1 MHGNVAEK
9 CLDWYGALTFGTD
22 PKGPSSGSSRVIC
35 GCGWQHHAYELS
47 SSFHQSLLPSSA
59 YGDGGIR
66 LVLPPQIASAH
77 LETQTT
83 PASVPYV
90 WLRTYYPA
98 TPDEYDF
105 YEAAAKETAAN
116 GVNKVWECFVAGLVP
131 TNATDVFRAVI
142 SMENGVP
149 VVGWEPDLNE
159 GGTKHERVYM
169 VEGKETIT
177 DSWAPT
183 NSASRFF
190 RVKVSMP

>member
-1 MHGNVAEK
+1 M
-9 CLDWYGALTFGTD
+9 
-22 PKGPSSGSSRVIC
+22 
-35 GCGWQHHAYELS
+35 
-47 SSFHQSLLPSSA
+47 
-59 YGDGGIR
+59 
-66 LVLPPQIASAH
+66 
-77 LETQTT
+77 
-83 PASVPYV
+83 PYV
-90 WLRTYYPA
+90 WLRTYYPE

-131 TNATDVFRAVI
+131 TNATDLFRAVI
-142 SMENGVP
+142 SMENGAP

-159 GGTKHERVYM
+159 GGTKHERVYT
-169 VEGKETIT
+169 VEGKENLA